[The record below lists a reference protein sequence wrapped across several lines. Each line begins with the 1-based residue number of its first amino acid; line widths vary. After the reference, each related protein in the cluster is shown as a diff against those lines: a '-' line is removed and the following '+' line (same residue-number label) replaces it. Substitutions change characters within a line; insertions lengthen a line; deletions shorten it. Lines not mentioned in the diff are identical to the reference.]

1 MATGICLH
9 DLALIA
15 EMINQEASLIRC
27 MRDGGEAPKPE
38 AEARSFAAGIAQINL
53 LIPILQMAALGA
65 SSDRRWYR
73 QTNAVNS
80 PADGSCPPRC
90 LPSI

>member
-9 DLALIA
+9 ELSLIA

-27 MRDGGEAPKPE
+27 MRDGGEPPKPE

-53 LIPILQMAALGA
+53 LIPILEMAAL
-65 SSDRRWYR
+65 DLER
-73 QTNAVNS
+73 TNSWVA
-80 PADGSCPPRC
+80 
-90 LPSI
+90 

>member
-9 DLALIA
+9 ELALIA

-27 MRDGGEAPKPE
+27 MRGGGEPPKPE

-53 LIPILQMAALGA
+53 LIPILRLAAL
-65 SSDRRWYR
+65 DMER
-73 QTNAVNS
+73 TNSWVA
-80 PADGSCPPRC
+80 
-90 LPSI
+90 